1 MTNEEAKNI
10 IDASDYFWLRPTDEE
25 KEALGIASEHL
36 ASKTMEWI
44 PVKLVEL
51 TEEEKAKIMLEGT
64 GVVYDDLDYRY
75 ACPLPDDG
83 DSVLIS
89 TDYGVRLADFVND
102 GDWCGFDGYDAQEVY
117 AWMPLPNVFKVG

>member
-25 KEALGIASEHL
+25 KEALSIASEHL
-36 ASKTMEWI
+36 KSQALKWI

-51 TEEEKAKIMLEGT
+51 TEEEKAKIMLEDT
-64 GVVYDDLDYRY
+64 GVVYDDLTYRY
-75 ACPLPDDG
+75 ACPLPDDE

-89 TDYGVRLADFVND
+89 TDYGVRLVDFVND

-117 AWMPLPNVFKVG
+117 AWMPLPDVFKVG

>member
-25 KEALGIASEHL
+25 REALSMASEHL
-36 ASKTMEWI
+36 KSQALKWI

-51 TEEEKAKIMLEGT
+51 TEEEKAKIMLEDT
-64 GVVYDDLDYRY
+64 GVVYDDLEYRY

-89 TDYGVRLADFVND
+89 TDYGVRRVDFVND

-117 AWMPLPNVFKVG
+117 AWMPVPDVLKVG

>member
-25 KEALGIASEHL
+25 KEALSIASEHL

-51 TEEEKAKIMLEGT
+51 TEEEKAKIMLEDR
-64 GVVYDDLDYRY
+64 GVVYDDLDYTY

-89 TDYGVRLADFVND
+89 TDYGIRLVNFVID
-102 GDWCGFDGYDAQEVY
+102 GDWHGFDGYDAEEVY
-117 AWMPLPNVFKVG
+117 AWMPLPDVFKVG